1 MTRRSVPFRQVLLN
15 RLANPEVARHYL
27 NEALD
32 ESPESFL
39 EALKTVAQARQMVKV
54 AKDAGVQRET
64 LYRSLS
70 VQGNPT
76 FETLSSILKAVG
88 LKINIGIEGA
98 IGALPTEPA
107 SEPEDLPN
115 LQPVLLAGGPLIRGD
130 RGYSATYGRSD
141 ESESENRTNI
151 GELALCG

>member
-1 MTRRSVPFRQVLLN
+1 MTRKSIPFRQVLLN
-15 RLANPEVARHYL
+15 QLANPEVAKHYL

-39 EALKTVAQARQMVKV
+39 EALKTVAQARQMAKV
-54 AKDAGVQRET
+54 AKDAGIQRET

-76 FETLSSILKAVG
+76 FDTLSSILKAVG
-88 LKINIGIEGA
+88 LKINIEDA
-98 IGALPTEPA
+98 NEVLPARSVFEMRV
-107 SEPEDLPN
+107 
-115 LQPVLLAGGPLIRGD
+115 LQSPQTVLFAGGPFTKGD
-130 RGYSATYGRSD
+130 RGYSATYGKPD
-141 ESESENRTNI
+141 DGQSENLTNI